1 MGHQN
6 NIRFSPLKVDAKINK
21 EIVVGRH
28 QRWNTRERIP
38 IKPQQK
44 VNLLIPN
51 LMMEMFISRL

>member
-1 MGHQN
+1 LGDTKDGTQ
-6 NIRFSPLKVDAKINK
+6 
-21 EIVVGRH
+21 
-28 QRWNTRERIP
+28 ERMIP